1 MQHYAITLPYDL
13 IQAIA
18 FGTKRIEVR
27 TRVPKDLQ
35 AGSKIIVIQKNTM
48 GQVRLQ
54 LRVKEVHHL
63 DWLNGWSL
71 FKDKIA
77 VDYKWY
83 IDYVHN
89 RPTMYFVEFVYE
101 GAFDDGV
108 YMEDFGIVNVP
119 QWFSIVRSTRRFISE
134 H

>member
-35 AGSKIIVIQKNTM
+35 PGSKIIVAQKKTD

-54 LRVKEVHHL
+54 LRVKAVHHL
-63 DWLNGWSL
+63 DWLTGWST

-83 IDYVHN
+83 IDYVH
-89 RPTMYFVEFVYE
+89 RRSSMFFVEFVYE

-108 YMEDFGIVNVP
+108 YLEEFGIIHAP
-119 QWFSIVRSTRRFISE
+119 QWFSVVRCTRRFITE